1 MNRQDRA
8 VLLVSQNSYYVR
20 SEYKQLPAIH
30 TQESNNNAGET
41 RKMGKE
47 RVALEQE
54 LSLICSSRQVPIEF
68 LLPIRISLI
77 YDFTI
82 LH

>member
-8 VLLVSQNSYYVR
+8 VLLVSQNSNYVR

-30 TQESNNNAGET
+30 TQGSNNNAGET

-54 LSLICSSRQVPIEF
+54 
-68 LLPIRISLI
+68 
-77 YDFTI
+77 
-82 LH
+82 